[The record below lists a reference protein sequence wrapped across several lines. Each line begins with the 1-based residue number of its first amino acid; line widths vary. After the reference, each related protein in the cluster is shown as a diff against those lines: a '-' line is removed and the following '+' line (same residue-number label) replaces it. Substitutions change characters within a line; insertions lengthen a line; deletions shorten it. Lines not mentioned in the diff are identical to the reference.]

1 MSQTLTEF
9 LWEIHWIKNKEEK
22 KKKDIEKTIKYYC
35 KQEHNIPI

>member
-22 KKKDIEKTIKYYC
+22 KKDIEKTVKYYC